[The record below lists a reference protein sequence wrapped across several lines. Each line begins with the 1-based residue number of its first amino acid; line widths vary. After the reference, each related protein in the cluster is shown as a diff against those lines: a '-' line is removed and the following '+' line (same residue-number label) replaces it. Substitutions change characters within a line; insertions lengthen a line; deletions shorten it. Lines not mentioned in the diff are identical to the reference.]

1 MKRNTI
7 IYVDDCLCYSDN
19 IQTHLI
25 HLELLLRNL
34 RRANLTINLIKSQF
48 FWQEIAYLGYR
59 LTTSRVQATEDKV
72 AAIRNFPIPK
82 NQKQLKGFL
91 GLTNFYNRFTDKYAE
106 TTQPLLMLLRKGKKF
121 LWTPELDQCFQEVKK
136 CIY

>member
-1 MKRNTI
+1 MYKRQ
-7 IYVDDCLCYSDN
+7 LCYSDN

-34 RRANLTINLIKSQF
+34 RRANLTINLEKSQF
-48 FWQEIAYLGYR
+48 SRQEIVYLGYR
-59 LTTSRVQATEDKV
+59 LTTSGVQATEDKV

-91 GLTNFYNRFTDKYAE
+91 GLTNFYNRFTDRYAE
-106 TTQPLLMLLRKGKKF
+106 TTQPLLILLQKGKKF
-121 LWTPELDQCFQEVKK
+121 LRTPELDQCF
-136 CIY
+136 